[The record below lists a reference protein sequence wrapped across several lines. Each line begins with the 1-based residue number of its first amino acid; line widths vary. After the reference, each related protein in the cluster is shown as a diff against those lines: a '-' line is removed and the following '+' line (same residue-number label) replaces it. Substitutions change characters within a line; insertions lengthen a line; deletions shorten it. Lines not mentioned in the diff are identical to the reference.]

1 VTETKW
7 EEDRE
12 RLEQR
17 LREHEQLALES
28 QAEAAVYRDM
38 LQDCYKAA
46 AQALADNDVTLL
58 HKMTGKLDFN
68 WMPTEQNVKQWG
80 KYFLD
85 AYLRDA
91 RWLND
96 AMNALEQIKDYAER
110 LSEDNASNAEL
121 KQLII
126 DAAENGLIT
135 HV

>member
-1 VTETKW
+1 VTEKL

-12 RLEQR
+12 HLEER
-17 LREHEQLALES
+17 LREHERIALES

-46 AQALADNDVTLL
+46 AQALADKDLSLL

-68 WMPTEQNVKQWG
+68 WMPSGDNVKEWG

-85 AYLRDA
+85 AYVRDA
-91 RWLND
+91 RWLSD
-96 AMNALEQIKDYAER
+96 TQNALEQIKDYAEK
-110 LSEDNASNAEL
+110 LSEGDANNAEL
-121 KQLII
+121 KELII
-126 DAAENGLIT
+126 DAAEKALIT